1 MFFKSKH
8 LNSINAGHYKHT
20 AGSATEV
27 MPVPASVRISMS
39 QNIGA
44 PCQPLVKKGDTV
56 LVGQKIGD
64 TDAFLHVP
72 VHSSVSGKVTG
83 IETQRNAMGG
93 MDTLVCIETDGQQT
107 MDPEIAPPVVT
118 NHKEFVDAIKA
129 SGLVGLGG
137 ASFPTWL
144 KFNPKNMDGV
154 KVLIINGAECEPFI
168 TSDHRTMLEDAQ
180 NVIDGAL
187 AVMKYLEIDE
197 CYIGIEDNKQDAIDN
212 FESMFA
218 EQGIDNVMHTF
229 PLKAS
234 YPKGAER
241 VLIYE
246 VTGKT
251 CDAGVLPADLGC
263 IVSNVTSI
271 AFVGQYLKDGVPLV
285 KKRMTV
291 DGDAVSEPKNIV
303 APIGTEICDIIEFC
317 GGYRKPPKKILMG
330 GPMMGRAVFSDRMPV
345 VKNNNAIL
353 AFSREQAWIPEETA
367 CINCGRCHKACP
379 FGLLPTGFADAYET
393 GNVERLNDL
402 KVMQCMECGSCS
414 YVCPA
419 HRPLAFMNKLGK
431 AMVREASTNG
441 K

>member
-20 AGSATEV
+20 AGCATEV

-107 MDPEIAPPVVT
+107 MDPDIKPPVVT

-144 KFNPKNMDGV
+144 KFNPKDLDGV

-187 AVMKYLEIDE
+187 AVMKYLEIEE

-212 FESMFA
+212 FESLFA

-229 PLKAS
+229 PLRAS

-246 VTGKT
+246 VTGLT

-263 IVSNVTSI
+263 IVSNV
-271 AFVGQYLKDGVPLV
+271 PLV

-291 DGDAVSEPKNIV
+291 DGDSVSEPKNIV
-303 APIGTEICDIIEFC
+303 APLGTEIRDVIEFC

-330 GPMMGRAVFSDRMPV
+330 GPMMGRADFSDRMPI

>member
-1 MFFKSKH
+1 MFFKSRH
-8 LNSINAGHYKHT
+8 LNSINAGHHKHT
-20 AGSATEV
+20 AGSALEV
-27 MPVPASVRISMS
+27 MPVPATVRISMS

-44 PCQPLVKKGDTV
+44 PCKPLVKKGDSV

-72 VHSSVSGKVTG
+72 IHASVSGTVTG

-93 MDTLVCIETDGQQT
+93 MDTMVVIESDGQQT
-107 MDPEIAPPVVT
+107 MDPEIKPPVVT
-118 NHKEFVDAIKA
+118 NHKEFVAAVKE

-144 KFNPKNMDGV
+144 KFDPKNKDGV
-154 KVLIINGAECEPFI
+154 KTLIINGAECEPFI

-187 AVMKYLEIDE
+187 AVMKYLELDD

-212 FESMFA
+212 FDAMFA
-218 EQGIDNVMHTF
+218 KQGIRNMYTF

-246 VTGKT
+246 VLGKT

-271 AFVGQYLKDGVPLV
+271 AFLGQYLKDGVPLIS
-285 KKRMTV
+285 KRMTV
-291 DGDAVSEPKNIV
+291 DGDAVAQPKNIV
-303 APIGTEICDIIEFC
+303 APIGTDIHDVVEFC

-330 GPMMGRAVFSDRMPV
+330 GPMMGRAIFSDRQPI

-353 AFSREQAWIPEETA
+353 VFSKEQAWIPEETA

-379 FGLLPTGFADAYET
+379 FELLPTGFADAYEM
-393 GNVERLNDL
+393 GDAERLNDL

-414 YVCPA
+414 FVCPA

-431 AMVREASTNG
+431 ALVREASSNG

>member
-20 AGSATEV
+20 AGCATEV

-107 MDPEIAPPVVT
+107 MDPDIKPPVVT

-144 KFNPKNMDGV
+144 KFNPKDLDGV

-187 AVMKYLEIDE
+187 AVMKYLEIEE

-212 FESMFA
+212 FESLFA
-218 EQGIDNVMHTF
+218 EQGIAGLHCLQRDFHRVCGTVSQRRY
-229 PLKAS
+229 PACQKAHDGRRRFRVRAQEYRGS
-234 YPKGAER
+234 DRHRDPRCHR
-241 VLIYE
+241 VLRR
-246 VTGKT
+246 
-251 CDAGVLPADLGC
+251 LPQ
-263 IVSNVTSI
+263 TSEEDP
-271 AFVGQYLKDGVPLV
+271 DG
-285 KKRMTV
+285 RTH
-291 DGDAVSEPKNIV
+291 DG
-303 APIGTEICDIIEFC
+303 T
-317 GGYRKPPKKILMG
+317 R
-330 GPMMGRAVFSDRMPV
+330 
-345 VKNNNAIL
+345 
-353 AFSREQAWIPEETA
+353 
-367 CINCGRCHKACP
+367 
-379 FGLLPTGFADAYET
+379 GLLRQNAYCQ
-393 GNVERLNDL
+393 
-402 KVMQCMECGSCS
+402 KQ
-414 YVCPA
+414 
-419 HRPLAFMNKLGK
+419 
-431 AMVREASTNG
+431 
-441 K
+441 

>member
-8 LNSINAGHYKHT
+8 LNSINAGHHKNT

-72 VHSSVSGKVTG
+72 VHASVSGKVTG
-83 IETQRNAMGG
+83 IETIRNAMGG
-93 MDTLVCIETDGQQT
+93 MDTLVVIESDGLQT
-107 MDPEIAPPVVT
+107 MDPEIKPPTVT
-118 NHKEFVDAIKA
+118 NHKEFVDAVKA

-187 AVMKYLEIDE
+187 AVMKYLELDE

-212 FESMFA
+212 FNKLFSG
-218 EQGIDNVMHTF
+218 QGISNMHTF

-251 CDAGVLPADLGC
+251 CNAGVLPADLGC

-271 AFVGQYLKDGVPLV
+271 AFLGQYLKDGIPLI

-291 DGDAVSEPKNIV
+291 DGDAVNQPKNIV
-303 APIGTEICDIIEFC
+303 APIGTPIYDVVEFC
-317 GGYRKPPKKILMG
+317 GGYKSPPSKILMG
-330 GPMMGRAVFSDRMPV
+330 GPMMGRAVFSDSMPI

-353 AFSREQAWIPEETA
+353 VFSKEQAWIPEETA

-379 FGLLPTGFADAYET
+379 FDLLPTGFADAYQK
-393 GNVERLNDL
+393 GDVERLNDL

-414 YVCPA
+414 FVCPA

-431 AMVREASTNG
+431 AMVREAMING

>member
-1 MFFKSKH
+1 
-8 LNSINAGHYKHT
+8 
-20 AGSATEV
+20 
-27 MPVPASVRISMS
+27 MS

-107 MDPEIAPPVVT
+107 MDPDIKPPVVT

-144 KFNPKNMDGV
+144 KFNPKDLDGI

-187 AVMKYLEIDE
+187 AVMKYLEIEE

-212 FESMFA
+212 FESLFA

-229 PLKAS
+229 PLRAS

-246 VTGKT
+246 VTGLT

-271 AFVGQYLKDGVPLV
+271 AFVGQYLKDGIPLV

-291 DGDAVSEPKNIV
+291 DGDSVSEPKNIV
-303 APIGTEICDIIEFC
+303 APIGTEIRDVIEFC

-330 GPMMGRAVFSDRMPV
+330 GPMMGRAVFSDRMPI

>member
-1 MFFKSKH
+1 
-8 LNSINAGHYKHT
+8 
-20 AGSATEV
+20 
-27 MPVPASVRISMS
+27 
-39 QNIGA
+39 
-44 PCQPLVKKGDTV
+44 
-56 LVGQKIGD
+56 
-64 TDAFLHVP
+64 
-72 VHSSVSGKVTG
+72 
-83 IETQRNAMGG
+83 MGG

-107 MDPEIAPPVVT
+107 MDPGITPPVVT

-144 KFNPKNMDGV
+144 KFNPKDMDGV

-229 PLKAS
+229 PLRAS

-271 AFVGQYLKDGVPLV
+271 AFVGQYLRDGVPLV

-303 APIGTEICDIIEFC
+303 APIGTEIRDVIEFC

-330 GPMMGRAVFSDRMPV
+330 GPMMGRAVFSDRMPI

-379 FGLLPTGFADAYET
+379 FGLLPTGFADAYEA
-393 GNVERLNDL
+393 GDVGRLNDL

-431 AMVREASTNG
+431 GMVREASTNG

>member
-1 MFFKSKH
+1 
-8 LNSINAGHYKHT
+8 
-20 AGSATEV
+20 
-27 MPVPASVRISMS
+27 MS

-379 FGLLPTGFADAYET
+379 FGLLPTGFADAYEA
-393 GNVERLNDL
+393 GDVGRLNDL

-431 AMVREASTNG
+431 GMVREASTNG

>member
-1 MFFKSKH
+1 
-8 LNSINAGHYKHT
+8 
-20 AGSATEV
+20 
-27 MPVPASVRISMS
+27 MS

-107 MDPEIAPPVVT
+107 MDPDIKPPVVT

-144 KFNPKNMDGV
+144 KFNPKDLDGV

-187 AVMKYLEIDE
+187 AVMKYLEIEE

-212 FESMFA
+212 FESLFA

-229 PLKAS
+229 PLRAS

-246 VTGKT
+246 VTGLT

-271 AFVGQYLKDGVPLV
+271 AFVGQYLKDGIPLV

-291 DGDAVSEPKNIV
+291 DGDSVSEPKNIV
-303 APIGTEICDIIEFC
+303 APIGTEIRDVIEFC

-330 GPMMGRAVFSDRMPV
+330 GPMMGRAVFSDRMPI